1 VTKDERREL
10 YNGVFNTPQ
19 GKEVLED
26 LSRVSEFKHSS
37 FNADG
42 MIMANREGKKEL
54 YRHIQKQ
61 LEAK

>member
-10 YNGVFNTPQ
+10 FNSVFNTPQ

-26 LSRVSEFKHSS
+26 LSRFCEFKHSS

-42 MIMANREGKKEL
+42 MIMANREGKKEP
-54 YRHIQKQ
+54 YRYIQKQ